1 MAIILYS
8 KKKFHGNAISVNN
21 DVADL
26 KDSGLKGAPSSPSI
40 TAAGDRL
47 LLFKSK
53 DFDGACLFRQCKAQ
67 IEDLG
72 DNDAGG
78 KIGFGN
84 TIASVRL
91 NAFSVDINA
100 TFIKKAGGEL
110 PGGLAKTKDAEH
122 LAEPA
127 VIEASR
133 LWEPFLMRLKLTS
146 VEFQTDDMH
155 FDVELDRLVRFPL
168 SFYKKN
174 HVNVFFINSFRKALG
189 HNATGLSGRG
199 DCFDLNKRR
208 RHSRKRNPG
217 LHARARVRPSRRH
230 TPSRREEQPYEHYEL
245 PACVSFIEYPR
256 SIGRASFRR
265 AYMSGS
271 QPCSPGTAAR
281 LT

>member
-26 KDSGLKGAPSSPSI
+26 KDSGLKGAPSSLSI
-40 TAAGDRL
+40 TAAGDRV
-47 LLFKSK
+47 LLFKRK
-53 DFDGACLFRQCKAQ
+53 DFDGACLFRQGKAQ

-78 KIGFGN
+78 KFGFGN

-100 TFIKKAGGEL
+100 TFIKNAGGEL

-122 LAEPA
+122 LAEQA

-133 LWEPFLMRLKLTS
+133 LWEPFLMRLKLAS

-189 HNATGLSGRG
+189 ITRPACLGEAIALTLTKDGAIAGKEILGCTLAHEFGHHVGIHHPGAKNNPTNIMNCPLVYPLSSIR
-199 DCFDLNKRR
+199 DLSDEQVSDA
-208 RHSRKRNPG
+208 HTCLARNP
-217 LHARARVRPSRRH
+217 ARRG
-230 TPSRREEQPYEHYEL
+230 QQQ
-245 PACVSFIEYPR
+245 
-256 SIGRASFRR
+256 G
-265 AYMSGS
+265 
-271 QPCSPGTAAR
+271 
-281 LT
+281 